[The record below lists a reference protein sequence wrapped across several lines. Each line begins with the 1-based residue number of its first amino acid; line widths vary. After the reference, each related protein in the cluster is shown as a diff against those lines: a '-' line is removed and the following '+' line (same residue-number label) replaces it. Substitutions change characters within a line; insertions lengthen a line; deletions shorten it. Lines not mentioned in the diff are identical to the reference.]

1 MNTRLTQEYEIRL
14 PFVGAD
20 SESIAMPSLAAALSN
35 AGGIGILGNA
45 GESALTTQ
53 ALIQQVKRA
62 TLKLFGVELRVDDSP
77 RGPVTVDAHIGV
89 CIAEH
94 VRLVV
99 FTSQVPPKVWVDRLH
114 AAGARVWMR
123 ATSVEQA
130 VGAVAVGVDAIVVRP
145 PQVNYVESSALPSHR
160 LLRKVLRSVRP
171 VMVLA
176 AVPMASGEDVYRA
189 LLAGAEGVWVD
200 ISDSMKGTS
209 GERVHPSGE
218 APRCGVRRQL
228 PGWEDT
234 IPFRRLPRVTL
245 GPPRVVGLER
255 DPRPPR
261 KSWRP

>member
-62 TLKLFGVELRVDDSP
+62 TSKLFGVDLRVDDSP

-94 VRLVV
+94 VKLVV
-99 FTSQVPPKVWVDRLH
+99 FNSQVPPRVWVDRLH
-114 AAGARVWMR
+114 AAGARVWMC
-123 ATSVEQA
+123 ATSVEHA
-130 VGAVAVGVDAIVVRP
+130 VGAVAVGVDAIVARDP
-145 PQVNYVESSALPSHR
+145 EPHLLDPSALPPHR
-160 LLRKVLRSVRP
+160 LLREVLRAVRP

-176 AVPMASGEDVYRA
+176 ALPMASGEDVYRA

-200 ISDSMKGTS
+200 TSDSMKGAG

-234 IPFRRLPRVTL
+234 IAFRRLPRVTL
-245 GPPRVVGLER
+245 RPPRVVGLER
-255 DPRPPR
+255 EPSPSR